1 MPARL
6 SLMRRARRRR
16 AWCALAVF
24 VLALLGLDR
33 LFPLPAAAWPDSPA
47 RRPLEAV
54 VVLAEDGTPL
64 RYWPGADGAMRHR
77 VTLEQVSPLYV
88 EALLGYEDRG
98 FWWHPGINPA
108 ALLRAGWQ
116 WLRAGQVV
124 SGGSTLTMQVARLL
138 DAECAD
144 RQRNL
149 QTCATRSLGA
159 KARQMLRALQL
170 EWHLSKREILTLYLN
185 EAPMGGM
192 VEGVEMAAQSY
203 LGKSA
208 RDLSPAE
215 AALLAALPQSPSRL
229 RPDRHPAQ
237 AQAARDK
244 VLDRL
249 VSQGIWSA
257 AQVQDARLEKVFA
270 PPLRSRV
277 LAPLL
282 AERLR
287 QRGLKAGE
295 SVVPSLLD
303 AGLQQR
309 LEQVLLD
316 RLNTLP
322 EQVSIA
328 ALIVDN
334 SNGAV
339 RAYAG
344 SADFGD
350 MKRAAHVD
358 MVRGLRSPGS
368 TLKPFLYAMALD
380 QGLVHAE
387 SLLVDAPQNFGG
399 YAPGNFQADFSG
411 PVSVSEALQRSL
423 NVPAVDLLERIGPER
438 FAAQLRGAGL
448 RLRMPANAAPNLS
461 LILGGGST
469 RLEELVG
476 AYTALARGGEALQPR
491 LQAQD
496 PLRPARLMSEGAA
509 FIVREILENG
519 GRPGAPFR
527 ESQARIAWKTGTS
540 FGFRDA
546 WALGVTDRYTLGVWM
561 GRPDGTPNP
570 GHFGANSAAPLLR
583 DLAAALGPQQ
593 LAPRRQPASV
603 QAAPICWPLGR
614 LAASTPPD
622 QCLQQRMAWLL
633 DGAAPPTLPERGAT
647 QGLEFQVLLEAG
659 GHERVSSDC
668 AGPLARPEPAV
679 RWPALLQPWIENAQ
693 RHPLERLPWKAGCR
707 GEAQGGPSAR
717 LRIVGLE
724 PGTVLRPSPGQPHI
738 RLPLQVLGAQGAV
751 AWLLDGQLLAW
762 QEPAEGSARR
772 APLLLQPQRNGEQQL
787 TALDAQGHYARLRFT
802 VQGL

>member
-6 SLMRRARRRR
+6 NLARQARRRR
-16 AWCALAVF
+16 AWIALAGL
-24 VLALLGLDR
+24 VLSLLILDR
-33 LFPLPAAAWPDSPA
+33 LFPLPPAAWPESPA
-47 RRPLEAV
+47 RKPLEAV

-64 RYWPGADGAMRHR
+64 RHWPGADGAMRHR
-77 VTLEQVSPLYV
+77 VTLAQVSPRYL
-88 EALLGYEDRG
+88 EALLTYEDRA

-108 ALLRAGWQ
+108 ALLRAAWQ
-116 WLRAGQVV
+116 WARAGQVV

-138 DAECAD
+138 DPECAD

-149 QTCATRSLGA
+149 QTCATRTFGA
-159 KARQMLRALQL
+159 KSRQMLRALQL

-208 RDLSPAE
+208 RDLSQAE

-249 VSQGIWSA
+249 QAQGVWTASD
-257 AQVQDARLEKVFA
+257 VKDAKLEKVFA

-277 LAPLL
+277 LAPLF

-287 QRGLKAGE
+287 QRGLKSGAV
-295 SVVPSLLD
+295 VVPSLLD
-303 AGLQQR
+303 AGLQLR

-316 RLNTLP
+316 RLNTVP
-322 EQVSIA
+322 DQVSIA

-334 SNGAV
+334 ADGAV

-350 MKRAAHVD
+350 LKRAAHVD

-380 QGLVHAE
+380 QGLVHSE
-387 SLLVDAPQNFGG
+387 SLLIDAPQNFGG

-411 PVSVSEALQRSL
+411 PVSVAEALQRSL
-423 NVPAVDLLERIGPER
+423 NVPAVDLLDRIGAER

-448 RLRMPANAAPNLS
+448 RLRMPAHASPNLS

-476 AYTALARGGEALQPR
+476 AYTALARGGVAVQPR
-491 LQAQD
+491 LQAND
-496 PLRPARLMSEGAA
+496 PVQTDRLMSEGAA

-527 ESQARIAWKTGTS
+527 ESGARIAWKTGTS

-583 DLAAALGPQQ
+583 DLAAAIGPQQ
-593 LAPRRQPASV
+593 LAPRRQPTSV
-603 QAAPICWPLGR
+603 QAAAICWPLGR

-622 QCLQQRMAWLL
+622 QCLLQRTAWLL
-633 DGAAPPTLPERGAT
+633 DGAAPPTLPERGVAL
-647 QGLEFQVLLEAG
+647 GLEMQVMVDAAG
-659 GHERVSSDC
+659 RERVSPDC
-668 AGPLARPEPAV
+668 AGPGARSAAAV
-679 RWPALLQPWIENAQ
+679 RWPQLLQPWIEPAQ
-693 RHPLERLPWKAGCR
+693 RHVLVRLPWKTGCK
-707 GEAQGGPSAR
+707 GEGPGGPSAR

-724 PGTVLRPSPGQPHI
+724 PGTVLRPSPGQGQV
-738 RLPLQVLGAQGAV
+738 RLPLQVLGAHGAV

-762 QEPAEGSARR
+762 QDALPGAAPGGS
-772 APLLLQPQRNGEQQL
+772 LLLQPTRNGEQQL
-787 TALDAQGHYARLRFT
+787 TALDAQGRYARVRFT

>member
-6 SLMRRARRRR
+6 SLRRWARRRR
-16 AWCALAVF
+16 AGA
-24 VLALLGLDR
+24 VLALLALSLLALDR
-33 LFPLPAAAWPDSPA
+33 LFPLPAAAWPDSAA

-77 VTLEQVSPLYV
+77 VTIEQVSPRYL
-88 EALLGYEDRG
+88 EALLHYEDRA

-108 ALLRAGWQ
+108 ALARAAWQ
-116 WLRAGQVV
+116 WGRAGQVV

-138 DAECAD
+138 DPECAD

-149 QTCATRSLGA
+149 QTCATRTVGA

-192 VEGVEMAAQSY
+192 VEGVEMAAQAY

-208 RDLSPAE
+208 RDLSTAE

-229 RPDRHPAQ
+229 RPDRHPAA

-249 VSQGIWSA
+249 MSQGVWPA
-257 AQVQDARLEKVFA
+257 AEVRDAKLEKVFA

-277 LAPLL
+277 LAPLF

-287 QRGLKAGE
+287 QRGVKAGTA
-295 SVVPSLLD
+295 VVPSLLD

-334 SNGAV
+334 RDGAV

-380 QGLVHAE
+380 QGLIHAE
-387 SLLVDAPQNFGG
+387 SLLIDAPQNFGG

-423 NVPAVDLLERIGPER
+423 NVPAVDLLDRIGPER

-448 RLRMPANAAPNLS
+448 RLRMPANATPNLS

-476 AYTALARGGEALQPR
+476 AYTALARGGEAVQPR
-491 LQAQD
+491 LQAAD
-496 PLRPARLMSEGAA
+496 PPRTARLMSEGAA

-527 ESQARIAWKTGTS
+527 ESGARIAWKTGTS

-603 QAAPICWPLGR
+603 QAAAICWPLGR
-614 LAASTPPD
+614 LASSTPPD
-622 QCLQQRMAWLL
+622 QCLQQRTAWLL
-633 DGAAPPTLPERGAT
+633 DGAAPPTLPERGVS
-647 QGLEFQVLLEAG
+647 QGLEVQVMVEGAG
-659 GHERVSSDC
+659 RERVSGDC
-668 AGPLARPEPAV
+668 AGPGARSEPAV
-679 RWPALLQPWIENAQ
+679 RWPQLLQPWIEPAQ

-724 PGTVLRPSPGQPHI
+724 PGTVLRPSPGQAHI

-762 QEPAEGSARR
+762 QDAPAGSAARGSV
-772 APLLLQPQRNGEQQL
+772 LLQPPRNGEQQL